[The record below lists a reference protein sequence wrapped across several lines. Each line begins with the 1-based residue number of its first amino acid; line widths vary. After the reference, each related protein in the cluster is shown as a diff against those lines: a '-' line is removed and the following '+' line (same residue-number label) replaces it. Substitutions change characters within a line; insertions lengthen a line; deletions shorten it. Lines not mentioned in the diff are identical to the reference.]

1 MRRLARSLLVPLV
14 LVLGCDDGAAAKK
27 QAAEAEAKAAKEKAE
42 QEKTDAAIAKRKAE
56 REAEAKAKEA
66 EEEHRRTELA
76 RLCVIPDPP
85 PKKAPTCEDVGEAHD
100 AFIRRVGDPE
110 TITQWDG
117 GDKESELPMTI
128 VRCTQADSSK
138 VAICQ
143 HHALSEAG
151 SEFLGYEKD
160 LLQKCIDE
168 FGKAGGNPGMVPPK
182 PGG

>member
-1 MRRLARSLLVPLV
+1 MRRLVRSLLVPV
-14 LVLGCDDGAAAKK
+14 LLTCGCDDGAAKK

-56 REAEAKAKEA
+56 REAEAKAKA
-66 EEEHRRTELA
+66 EEEERRRTEMA

-85 PKKAPTCEDVGEAHD
+85 PKKSPSCEEVGEAHD

-110 TITQWDG
+110 TVTKWDG

-128 VRCTQADSSK
+128 VRCTQADSNK

-143 HHALSEAG
+143 HNALSGAG
-151 SEFLGYEKD
+151 AEFLGYEKD
-160 LLQKCIDE
+160 LLQRCIDQ